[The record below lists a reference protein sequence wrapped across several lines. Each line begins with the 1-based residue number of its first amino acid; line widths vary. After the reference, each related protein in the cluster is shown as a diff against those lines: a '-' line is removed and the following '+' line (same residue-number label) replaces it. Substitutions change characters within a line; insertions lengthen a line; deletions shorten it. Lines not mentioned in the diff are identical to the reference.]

1 MTDRT
6 GLSEG
11 ELDEFI
17 ASECRSFR
25 KQQAAL
31 SEYIQGRYSDAQ
43 EAELAI
49 RRRIPEAMYGGRPL
63 IKMGVEELQVE
74 LLRLEDKYED
84 LLRRHL
90 AQEPPL

>member
-43 EAELAI
+43 EAELAY

-63 IKMGVEELQVE
+63 ITMGVEELQVE